1 MKSTIQSDALQGLSG
16 DSRMVAAAM
25 ALLWTWRP
33 RGASYELSRQIGV
46 KSTEGNFGHKETLT
60 LSAGRGE

>member
-1 MKSTIQSDALQGLSG
+1 MPCRGFPAI
-16 DSRMVAAAM
+16 RVWWRPRM

-33 RGASYELSRQIGV
+33 RGASYELLRQIGV

>member
-1 MKSTIQSDALQGLSG
+1 
-16 DSRMVAAAM
+16 MVAAAM

-33 RGASYELSRQIGV
+33 RGASYELLRQIGV